1 MRKPPGLATEASAGS
16 TSHYGIEDGD
26 MGRPLAARG
35 YPAEATPDC
44 GSDRDRA
51 RPTHGPGPRRA
62 RRHLGPPAPSLAAI
76 REIQADKGME
86 ICIPLS
92 AKVYARCIS
101 PSIQTS
107 RRSSGAGA
115 RQCAVKLLVA
125 LTSLSHEARER
136 SFCYD
141 PLDSRWPSEEH

>member
-51 RPTHGPGPRRA
+51 RLTHGPGPRRA
-62 RRHLGPPAPSLAAI
+62 KAPRAPSA
-76 REIQADKGME
+76 E
-86 ICIPLS
+86 
-92 AKVYARCIS
+92 
-101 PSIQTS
+101 
-107 RRSSGAGA
+107 SGRNPGN
-115 RQCAVKLLVA
+115 
-125 LTSLSHEARER
+125 
-136 SFCYD
+136 
-141 PLDSRWPSEEH
+141 PG